1 MIDIPKVFMIM
12 IDKGT
17 FISLR
22 FRDKRR
28 PMQNNFMRGSD
39 RRMFKKQRNIKKPAK
54 AKSQ

>member
-22 FRDKRR
+22 FRDKSRTH
-28 PMQNNFMRGSD
+28 
-39 RRMFKKQRNIKKPAK
+39 AK
-54 AKSQ
+54 